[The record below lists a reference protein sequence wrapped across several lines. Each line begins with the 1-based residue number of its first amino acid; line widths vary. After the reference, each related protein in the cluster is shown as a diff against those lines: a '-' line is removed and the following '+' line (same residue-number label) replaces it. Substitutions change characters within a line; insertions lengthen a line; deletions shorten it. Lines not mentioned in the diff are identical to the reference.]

1 MGPGA
6 ADLQLHIGRKNISMQ
21 NCLLKTVIEHWH
33 FFLLLSENAQ
43 PLPLK
48 HVPESCGFSMQ
59 QNALGLVL
67 NVPYNACSVLTEVC
81 FFIILKGPG
90 LDEMWFSYLHYLMNS
105 IFSFG
110 SFEKELFKL
119 RVGITA

>member
-6 ADLQLHIGRKNISMQ
+6 ADLQLHIGRKNIISMQ
-21 NCLLKTVIEHWH
+21 NCFLKTVIEHWH

-59 QNALGLVL
+59 QSALGLVL
-67 NVPYNACSVLTEVC
+67 NVPYNACSLLTEVC
-81 FFIILKGPG
+81 FF
-90 LDEMWFSYLHYLMNS
+90 YY
-105 IFSFG
+105 
-110 SFEKELFKL
+110 FK
-119 RVGITA
+119 RTWT